1 MLLALDDEF
10 RKKLSFCSDN
20 QPHESKASIKKKKK

>member
-20 QPHESKASIKKKKK
+20 LPQDSIESIKKKKK